1 MKPKLGMSDSL
12 QLSFPPQR
20 RWDLRILLSAQ
31 NSAATRS
38 TAICRLP
45 WQMHELVLIVRALS
59 QFHML
64 PKCRYFRGRAAKL
77 GSANAPTRPHRDR
90 RDVREAT
97 FTPFLLR
104 CRTPHREGGICIPCV
119 DPPLRPSPTP
129 LRPAST

>member
-77 GSANAPTRPHRDR
+77 NSAIA
-90 RDVREAT
+90 
-97 FTPFLLR
+97 
-104 CRTPHREGGICIPCV
+104 
-119 DPPLRPSPTP
+119 PTP
-129 LRPAST
+129 LNFGVPPSLPFLRSYQRIKASDAGGWRYSASLGNLCIL